1 MGVGRRASLGREAD
15 TDAEDEEEAT
25 EEALRDGLVGTA
37 IRAGEA
43 GRPRVGK
50 SGVIKAAGEN
60 LVALLPLTT
69 GISSSNES
77 TIDTSGVLMTGVCCM
92 EPLRL
97 EKVLLT
103 EPLRESMG
111 GDMATELP
119 HEEELAEEIVL
130 FVDEDDVRRCM
141 SEGGTGE

>member
-1 MGVGRRASLGREAD
+1 MGREAD
-15 TDAEDEEEAT
+15 TDNDTEEEEEAT

-37 IRAGEA
+37 IRAGET

-50 SGVIKAAGEN
+50 MGAIKVAGEN

-69 GISSSNES
+69 TVSSSKES
-77 TIDTSGVLMTGVCCM
+77 NVDTSGVLMTGECWT

-111 GDMATELP
+111 GDMTTELP
-119 HEEELAEEIVL
+119 HDEELAEEMVL
-130 FVDEDDVRRCM
+130 VVDEEDVRRCM